1 MEQIKILYID
11 DKPDTDLDRYLD
23 KYYKNE
29 NYSIEYDLIQF
40 NPNDGY
46 ESLLQDTRVQTAN
59 VILIDSWLFQNK
71 TAVSGKFTGEE
82 FKMVLQKF
90 YQYIEVIIITQNEKD
105 SDIDMI
111 EKYDL
116 SNKSKT
122 AQEYYADEIP
132 QYINK
137 AIDHIHQLRI
147 IALKISQNDSW
158 EKLLK
163 EKVLDTLNG
172 TNKYDSLTK
181 DDIDELVSAFKLI
194 QEEING

>member
-11 DKPDTDLDRYLD
+11 DKPDTDLDKYLD

-90 YQYIEVIIITQNEKD
+90 YPYIEVIIITQNEKD

-181 DDIDELVSAFKLI
+181 DDIDELVSTFKLI

>member
-11 DKPDTDLDRYLD
+11 DKPDTDLDKYLD

-90 YQYIEVIIITQNEKD
+90 YPYIEVIIITQNEKD

-181 DDIDELVSAFKLI
+181 YDIDELVSAFKLI

>member
-11 DKPDTDLDRYLD
+11 DKPDTDLDKYLD

-82 FKMVLQKF
+82 FKMVLQ
-90 YQYIEVIIITQNEKD
+90 
-105 SDIDMI
+105 
-111 EKYDL
+111 
-116 SNKSKT
+116 
-122 AQEYYADEIP
+122 
-132 QYINK
+132 
-137 AIDHIHQLRI
+137 
-147 IALKISQNDSW
+147 
-158 EKLLK
+158 
-163 EKVLDTLNG
+163 
-172 TNKYDSLTK
+172 
-181 DDIDELVSAFKLI
+181 
-194 QEEING
+194 